1 MPSLL
6 LTGDEDKFPVS
17 LMEKVRAH
25 RLPVSFLGRLTPEEM
40 KAVYSRSVLVFPSYL
55 ETVGL
60 PLLEAKALS
69 RPIIA
74 ADLEYARESV
84 GDYDKVHYFS
94 ALDPDALAVAIEE
107 AFK

>member
-1 MPSLL
+1 MGIAVFSVLRLFNSLCRIFRGGFFL
-6 LTGDEDKFPVS
+6 S
-17 LMEKVRAH
+17 IC
-25 RLPVSFLGRLTPEEM
+25 SFLGRLTPEEM

-84 GDYDKVHYFS
+84 GDYDEVHYFS
-94 ALDPDALAVAIEE
+94 ALDYDALAVAIEE